1 MMHTIRYI
9 SYHAIDK
16 EKWNRCVEASSN
28 GIVFAYSWFLDA
40 TSNQWD
46 ALVMDDYEAV
56 FPITKK
62 TKFGISYFFNPIFAL
77 QLGIFSK
84 KILNGELTQQFF
96 DQIPKKLRLIDIS
109 LNFGNSV
116 NESIINQ
123 GFEIFDRKSQFIDL
137 AESYEEISKN
147 YSTNL
152 KRNLSKAKKNKLK
165 IVLSENV
172 ENVIEIFKENRG
184 KTLNEITS
192 EQYDNLRSLING
204 LVKNKK
210 ALIYECWV
218 DDELIASACY
228 SITNNRILYIKG
240 GSTPKGRELCAMHL
254 LMDNVIQSNS
264 SSNLIFDFGGSSIE
278 QVARFNYSFGAK
290 DYNYQRLYRN
300 NLPFFIKML
309 KK

>member
-1 MMHTIRYI
+1 MDSIRYI
-9 SYHAIDK
+9 SHHDIDK
-16 EKWNRCVEASSN
+16 EKWNSCIEASSN

-40 TSNQWD
+40 TSDKWD
-46 ALVMDDYEAV
+46 AIVMDDYEAV

-84 KILNGELTQQFF
+84 KILNDELVQQFF

-109 LNFGNSV
+109 LNFGNLI
-116 NESIINQ
+116 NESIIKQ

-137 AESYEEISKN
+137 KESYEDISKS

-165 IVLSENV
+165 LVSSDNV
-172 ENVIEIFKENRG
+172 ENVIDIFKENRG
-184 KTLNEITS
+184 KSLSEITI
-192 EQYDNLRSLING
+192 EQYDNLRSIINELID
-204 LVKNKK
+204 KKK
-210 ALIYECWV
+210 ALIFECWLN
-218 DDELIASACY
+218 DDVIASACF
-228 SITNNRILYIKG
+228 SITNNRIIYIKG

-254 LMDNVIQSNS
+254 LMDNIIQSNS
-264 SSNLIFDFGGSSIE
+264 SSDLIFDFGGSSID
-278 QVARFNYSFGAK
+278 QVARFNYSFGAR
-290 DYNYQRLYRN
+290 DYNYKRLYRN
-300 NLPFFIKML
+300 NLPFFVKML